1 MYIFTRPRLTRRGM
15 FDSAI
20 QLPIIDNVARGLMQ
34 PIAAG
39 SMVVVVNEAVQIDG
53 VYFKDRK
60 GRYLLPLPT

>member
-1 MYIFTRPRLTRRGM
+1 M